1 MMGTTEYIIAGAVAL
16 LLTGYVAWR
25 FYRHQCLLRD
35 RAHLMREAVRN
46 RDFTFRLP
54 LKGLFFGERAMQKA
68 LNDLSKDINVLTA
81 QKEIESWQKLTRVLT
96 HEIMNATTPIS
107 SISQAYLA
115 DPNIKGTPYE
125 EGIQAIQKTSESL
138 SNFVRNFRTITLV
151 QEPDMREVNLAGL
164 CRSLRS
170 LYPNLTWHTDIA
182 PDTCIRADESMMMQV
197 LTNLTKNAVEAG
209 ATDMDIRWNKALYV
223 SNNGAPIP
231 AEVRGEMFVPFFT
244 TKRSG
249 SGIGL
254 SLSRQMTVMQGMKL
268 SLAERPVPSYRTT
281 FVIAP

>member
-1 MMGTTEYIIAGAVAL
+1 MGTTEYIIAGAVAL

-96 HEIMNATTPIS
+96 HEIMNAATPIS

-170 LYPNLTWHTDIA
+170 LYPDLTWHTDIA
-182 PDTCIRADESMMMQV
+182 SDTCIRADESMMMQV

>member
-1 MMGTTEYIIAGAVAL
+1 MGTTEYIIAGAVAL

-35 RAHLMREAVRN
+35 RAHLMREAMRN

-96 HEIMNATTPIS
+96 HEIMNAATPIS

-170 LYPNLTWHTDIA
+170 LYPDLTWHTDIA

>member
-96 HEIMNATTPIS
+96 HEIMNAATPIS

-151 QEPDMREVNLAGL
+151 QEPDMREVNLASL

>member
-1 MMGTTEYIIAGAVAL
+1 MGTTEYIIAGAVAL

-96 HEIMNATTPIS
+96 HEIMNAATPIS

-170 LYPNLTWHTDIA
+170 LYPDLTWHTDIA

-209 ATDMDIRWNKALYV
+209 ATDMDIRWNKTLYV

>member
-96 HEIMNATTPIS
+96 HEIMNAATPIS

-170 LYPNLTWHTDIA
+170 LYPDLTWHTDIA

-231 AEVRGEMFVPFFT
+231 TEVRGEMFVPFFT